1 LFTDALAQVLQLGA
15 RSPEY
20 PACAPTPWSFL
31 AEIRHRLANSFQLIL
46 ALIEQ
51 QKRRSKSDET
61 REILGA

>member
-1 LFTDALAQVLQLGA
+1 M
-15 RSPEY
+15 RSHPLEL
-20 PACAPTPWSFL
+20 FL